1 VRLAI
6 ISDIHGNLE
15 ALTAALELI
24 DSRGVDE
31 IICLGDVVGYGA
43 NPNECLD
50 LIRQRCMVILLGNHD
65 AAAVDLSIANSFTMN
80 ARLSALWTRQALL
93 DKNREFLQSLPYTK
107 ERGEIFLTHGSPYNP
122 DEWNYIITDFDARDA
137 FQSFTHRICFV
148 GHSHIPA
155 LFSESGGSPN
165 LTIRDRYIINVG
177 SIGQPRDGNP
187 KLSFGLFDT
196 EAWTYENI
204 RADYDVFTAAEKIN
218 SAGLPPALAHR
229 LMVGI

>member
-1 VRLAI
+1 MRLAI

-229 LMVGI
+229 LMVGV

>member
-6 ISDIHGNLE
+6 VSDIHGNFE
-15 ALTAALELI
+15 ALTAALDLI
-24 DSRGVDE
+24 DSRAVDE
-31 IICLGDVVGYGA
+31 TICLGDIVGYGA
-43 NPNECLD
+43 NPNECID

-65 AAAVDLSIANSFTMN
+65 AAAVDLSVANSFTMN
-80 ARLSALWTRQALL
+80 ARLSALWTHQALL

-155 LFSESGGSPN
+155 LFSESGSSSN

-177 SIGQPRDGNP
+177 SIGQSRDGNP
-187 KLSFGLFDT
+187 KLSFGIFDT

-229 LMVGI
+229 LMVGV

>member
-1 VRLAI
+1 MRLAI

-31 IICLGDVVGYGA
+31 IICLGDIVGYGA

-229 LMVGI
+229 LMVGV

>member
-229 LMVGI
+229 LMVGV

>member
-31 IICLGDVVGYGA
+31 IICLGDIVGYGA

>member
-31 IICLGDVVGYGA
+31 IICLGDIVGYGA

-229 LMVGI
+229 LMVGV